1 MFRRRPDLIVPI
13 RDRRQHRRI
22 LTLKHFGI
30 FVAVAVVA
38 FVIISVR
45 SELRG
50 TTVDREYGRLFR
62 SEIQKPAE
70 PKPMDVVQEATAVDD
85 QTHAD
90 PTLMQPMARAQWL
103 EDDTTTQNATLVPTP
118 MPQPSASRG
127 DARVSIVG
135 GTEGVTIVRTERRR
149 PVLSGGFGRH

>member
-1 MFRRRPDLIVPI
+1 MFRRHPDLIVPI
-13 RDRRQHRRI
+13 RDRRQHKRI
-22 LTLKHFGI
+22 LTLRNFGI

-62 SEIQKPAE
+62 SEI
-70 PKPMDVVQEATAVDD
+70 PKPVEPQPMEIVQEATAVDD

-90 PTLMQPMARAQWL
+90 PTLLQPAARAQWL
-103 EDDTTTQNATLVPTP
+103 QDDATQTATITP
-118 MPQPSASRG
+118 APVTASAVTRG
-127 DARVSIVG
+127 DSGVMVVG
-135 GTEGVTIVRTERRR
+135 GTEGVSIVRRERRR
-149 PVLSGGFGRH
+149 PVLSGGFGRQ